1 MLVSMFVKN
10 AKVYEEFAT
19 YLHAIQFFTKLKN
32 IFRLQIAMTSLFF
45 VFDFFLY
52 HQIFKIL
59 LLFLKSSFHFFK
71 FEYFFSLLLFEQ
83 PTIWIPRIL
92 LPCAYHLYETLWRH
106 QIIFSNLANLAEQNE
121 NCLYIWMVSSLKLN
135 HNSRCVIV
143 HAWEYFDLFAIV
155 IWFSITNQALQY

>member
-10 AKVYEEFAT
+10 ANCHCHIFAR
-19 YLHAIQFFTKLKN
+19 N
-32 IFRLQIAMTSLFF
+32 SIFHKAKEYFPLANCNDVI
-45 VFDFFLY
+45 VFCFWFFLY

-92 LPCAYHLYETLWRH
+92 LPCAYHLCETLWRH
-106 QIIFSNLANLAEQNE
+106 QMIFSNLANLAEQNE

-143 HAWEYFDLFAIV
+143 HAREYFDLFAIV
-155 IWFSITNQALQY
+155 IWFSITNQSLQY